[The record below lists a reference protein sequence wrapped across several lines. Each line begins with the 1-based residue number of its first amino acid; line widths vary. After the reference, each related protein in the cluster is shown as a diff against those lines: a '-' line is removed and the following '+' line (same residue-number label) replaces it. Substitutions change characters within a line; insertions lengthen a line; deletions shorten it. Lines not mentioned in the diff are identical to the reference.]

1 MFFLSLCI
9 NKPDFFEITYSFLYF
24 CNYKYKTDR
33 SRSTMKYQ
41 QPLLILILLCL
52 VGKLDASSLYD
63 YGLYLK
69 SHAVSGV
76 ERTTLYLDDNRPFP
90 IKNDFTISFQIYVRA
105 NEPDFGSILHLH
117 TNTNQYIRFSFVAGE
132 ERHFPALVL
141 NEGIITIDT
150 PIEREKWL
158 DVSMH
163 LRLKEN
169 VIEVDYDNK
178 KISAMVP
185 LQGAESI
192 SAQFGQMENYL
203 ADVAP
208 VNIRNVLVT
217 QDGKQTRE
225 WKLWKH
231 NDDICY
237 DMKERAI
244 ARAVHPFWLIDNH
257 IEWKLIQQ
265 THIPGKLDVAF
276 NAREALFYLVKP
288 QTIEVLDEKGTLQ
301 KEITIRGGYPAVE
314 YPNHLMYDTLTNKLV
329 SYYLKERTSSSFSFD
344 TEQWSNEE
352 RNLQEASNY
361 NHART
366 FNPADSSFYFFGG
379 YGFYQYRND
388 LFRMKSGSYKLEQV
402 TYERPLYPRYSAA
415 MTIVGDELYIF
426 GGRGN
431 KYGKQE
437 LSTHFYFG
445 LCAINLKDN
454 QSRIVWQR
462 NASQSDGTLMAST
475 MYFEPSDSSFYAV
488 SMNKGGVLWKI
499 SMKDSVYTE
508 VSKPI
513 YNELNY
519 QDCDFSLYASPS
531 HGKLF
536 LVLDKIL
543 NDHSHNVA
551 IYSIN
556 LPLVNQEDIRQPEE
570 STLLP
575 TGRSYL
581 YVVVILL
588 MLLIG
593 GLIFYRVRYTRK
605 KNGTLPA
612 EKPADETKS
621 RIERNIQETPETP
634 DFRIAQEQET
644 TQEAEPAPVKH
655 INYDDRS
662 RASISL
668 FGCFNV
674 RDKEGNDITSNFTP
688 RLKHLLILL
697 ILYTE
702 KNPQGILANKA
713 TEILWPDKEE
723 TAARN
728 NRNVNLRKLRV
739 LLESIGDM
747 EVVTENNFLRIK
759 WGTNVFCDYHTL
771 LTCTRQY
778 EQEKS
783 EELFNRILELLL
795 YGPLL
800 PNTIF
805 DWLDDFKD
813 AYSSHS
819 IDLLKNLLD
828 VEIQRNH
835 QEMIIRLADIMFLH
849 DPLNEE
855 ALAAKCA
862 VLSAQG
868 KKGIARNLY
877 DRFCKEYRDSM
888 GENYKVP
895 FAEL

>member
-1 MFFLSLCI
+1 
-9 NKPDFFEITYSFLYF
+9 
-24 CNYKYKTDR
+24 
-33 SRSTMKYQ
+33 MKYQ
-41 QPLLILILLCL
+41 LQILFFILLCL
-52 VGKLDASSLYD
+52 VGKLEASSLYD

-69 SHAVSGV
+69 SHTVSAV
-76 ERTTLYLDDNRPFP
+76 ERTTLYLDDNQPFP
-90 IKNDFTISFQIYVRA
+90 IKNDFTISFQIYVRT

-158 DVSMH
+158 DVSLH
-163 LRLKEN
+163 LRLKDN

-178 KISAMVP
+178 KVSAMVP
-185 LQGAESI
+185 LEDTKNI
-192 SAQFGQMENYL
+192 SALFGQMENYL

-208 VNIRNVLVT
+208 INLRNITIT

-231 NDDICY
+231 NDDVCY
-237 DMKERAI
+237 DMKEKAI
-244 ARAVHPFWLIDNH
+244 ARAIHPFWLIDNH
-257 IEWKLIQQ
+257 IEWKLIHQA
-265 THIPGKLDVAF
+265 HIPGRLDVAF

-288 QTIEVLDEKGTLQ
+288 QSIEVLDEKGTLRQ
-301 KEITIRGGYPAVE
+301 KITIREGYPAVE
-314 YPNHLMYDTLTNKLV
+314 YPNHLLYDTLTNKLI
-329 SYYLKERTSSSFSFD
+329 SYYLKKGSTSYFSFD
-344 TEQWSNEE
+344 TSKWSNVE
-352 RNLQEASNY
+352 RNMDEASNY

-402 TYERPLYPRYSAA
+402 EYERPLYPRYSAA
-415 MTIVGDELYIF
+415 MAIVGDELFVF

-445 LCAINLKDN
+445 LCAINLKTN
-454 QSRIVWQR
+454 QSRMVWQR
-462 NASQSDGTLMAST
+462 NSPQEDGTLMASS

-488 SMNKGGVLWKI
+488 SMSKGGVLWKI

-513 YNELNY
+513 YNESNY
-519 QDCDFSLYASPS
+519 QDCDFSLYSSPA

-543 NDHSHNVA
+543 NDHTHNVY

-556 LPLVNQEDIRQPEE
+556 MPLVNEGDIRQ
-570 STLLP
+570 SANT
-575 TGRSYL
+575 TIVNGHKYL
-581 YVVVILL
+581 YITGIISLL
-588 MLLIG
+588 VAAGMM
-593 GLIFYRVRYTRK
+593 FYRSRCSNRK
-605 KNGTLPA
+605 DKTITIKEIEEVPVIIGHHNTPEQPLIAGQHTIMQ
-612 EKPADETKS
+612 EKG
-621 RIERNIQETPETP
+621 NIQET
-634 DFRIAQEQET
+634 DAVSAKT
-644 TQEAEPAPVKH
+644 T
-655 INYDDRS
+655 NYYDRS

-668 FGCFNV
+668 CGCFNV
-674 RDKEGNDITSNFTP
+674 RDKDGNDITSNFTP

-702 KNPQGILANKA
+702 KNEQGILASKT
-713 TEILWPDKEE
+713 TEILWPEKEE
-723 TAARN
+723 TSARN

-739 LLESIGDM
+739 LLESIGDV
-747 EVVTENNFLRIK
+747 EVITENNFLRIK
-759 WGTNVFCDYHTL
+759 WGTTVFCDYHTL
-771 LTCTRQY
+771 LTCTQQF

-783 EELFNRILELLL
+783 EELLNRILELLL

-828 VEIQRNH
+828 IEIQRNH

-888 GENYKVP
+888 GENYKIP
-895 FAEL
+895 FADL

>member
-1 MFFLSLCI
+1 
-9 NKPDFFEITYSFLYF
+9 
-24 CNYKYKTDR
+24 
-33 SRSTMKYQ
+33 MKYQ
-41 QPLLILILLCL
+41 LQILFFILLCL
-52 VGKLDASSLYD
+52 VGKLEASSLYD

-69 SHAVSGV
+69 SHTVSAV
-76 ERTTLYLDDNRPFP
+76 ERTTLYLDDNQPFP
-90 IKNDFTISFQIYVRA
+90 IKNDFTISFQIYVRT

-158 DVSMH
+158 DVSLH
-163 LRLKEN
+163 LRLKDN

-178 KISAMVP
+178 KVSAMVP
-185 LQGAESI
+185 LEDTKNI
-192 SAQFGQMENYL
+192 SALFGQMENYL

-208 VNIRNVLVT
+208 INLRNITVT

-231 NDDICY
+231 NDDVCY
-237 DMKERAI
+237 DMKEKAI
-244 ARAVHPFWLIDNH
+244 ARAIHPFWLIDNH
-257 IEWKLIQQ
+257 IEWKLIHQA
-265 THIPGKLDVAF
+265 HIPGKLDVAF

-288 QTIEVLDEKGTLQ
+288 QSIEVLDEKGTLRQ
-301 KEITIRGGYPAVE
+301 KITIREGYPAVE
-314 YPNHLMYDTLTNKLV
+314 YPNHLLYDTLTNKLI
-329 SYYLKERTSSSFSFD
+329 SYYLKKGSTSYFSFD
-344 TEQWSNEE
+344 TSKWSNVE
-352 RNLQEASNY
+352 RNMDEASNY

-402 TYERPLYPRYSAA
+402 EYERPLYPRYSAA
-415 MTIVGDELYIF
+415 MAIVGDELFVF

-445 LCAINLKDN
+445 LCAINLKTN
-454 QSRIVWQR
+454 QSRMVWQR
-462 NASQSDGTLMAST
+462 NSPQEDGTLMASS

-488 SMNKGGVLWKI
+488 SMSKGGVLWKI

-513 YNELNY
+513 YNESNY
-519 QDCDFSLYASPS
+519 QDCDFSFYSSPA

-543 NDHSHNVA
+543 NDHTHNVY

-556 LPLVNQEDIRQPEE
+556 MPLVNEGDIRQ
-570 STLLP
+570 SANT
-575 TGRSYL
+575 TIVNGHKYL
-581 YVVVILL
+581 YITGIILL
-588 MLLIG
+588 LIAAG
-593 GLIFYRVRYTRK
+593 MIFYRSRCSNRK
-605 KNGTLPA
+605 DKTITIKEIEEVPVIIGHHNTPEQPLIAGQHTIMQ
-612 EKPADETKS
+612 EKG
-621 RIERNIQETPETP
+621 NIQET
-634 DFRIAQEQET
+634 DAVSAKT
-644 TQEAEPAPVKH
+644 T
-655 INYDDRS
+655 NYYDRS

-668 FGCFNV
+668 CGCFNV
-674 RDKEGNDITSNFTP
+674 RDKDGNDITSNFTP

-702 KNPQGILANKA
+702 KNEQGILASKT
-713 TEILWPDKEE
+713 TEILWPEKEE
-723 TAARN
+723 TSARN

-739 LLESIGDM
+739 LLESIGDV
-747 EVVTENNFLRIK
+747 EVITENNFLRIK
-759 WGTNVFCDYHTL
+759 WGTTVFCDYHTL
-771 LTCTRQY
+771 LTCTQQF

-783 EELFNRILELLL
+783 EELLNRILELLL

-828 VEIQRNH
+828 IEIQRNH

-888 GENYKVP
+888 GENYKIP
-895 FAEL
+895 FADL

>member
-1 MFFLSLCI
+1 
-9 NKPDFFEITYSFLYF
+9 
-24 CNYKYKTDR
+24 
-33 SRSTMKYQ
+33 MKYQ
-41 QPLLILILLCL
+41 LQILFFILLCL
-52 VGKLDASSLYD
+52 VGKLEASSLYD

-69 SHAVSGV
+69 SHTVSAV
-76 ERTTLYLDDNRPFP
+76 ERTTLYLDDNQPFP
-90 IKNDFTISFQIYVRA
+90 IKNDFTISFQIYVRT

-158 DVSMH
+158 DVSLH
-163 LRLKEN
+163 LRLKDN

-178 KISAMVP
+178 KVSAMVP
-185 LQGAESI
+185 LEDTKNI
-192 SAQFGQMENYL
+192 SALFGQMENYL

-208 VNIRNVLVT
+208 INLRNITVT

-231 NDDICY
+231 NDDVCY
-237 DMKERAI
+237 DMKEKAI
-244 ARAVHPFWLIDNH
+244 ARAIHPFWLIDNH
-257 IEWKLIQQ
+257 IEWKLIHQA
-265 THIPGKLDVAF
+265 HIPGKLDVAF

-288 QTIEVLDEKGTLQ
+288 QSIEVLDEKGTLRQ
-301 KEITIRGGYPAVE
+301 KITIREGYPAVE
-314 YPNHLMYDTLTNKLV
+314 YPNHLLYDTLTNKLI
-329 SYYLKERTSSSFSFD
+329 SYYLKKGSTSYFSFD
-344 TEQWSNEE
+344 TSKWSNVE
-352 RNLQEASNY
+352 RNMDEASNY

-402 TYERPLYPRYSAA
+402 EYERPLYPRYSAA
-415 MTIVGDELYIF
+415 MAIVGDDLFVF

-445 LCAINLKDN
+445 LCAINLRNN

-462 NASQSDGTLMAST
+462 NSPQKNGTLMASS

-513 YNELNY
+513 YNESNY
-519 QDCDFSLYASPS
+519 QDCDFSLYSSPV

-543 NDHSHNVA
+543 NDHTHNVY

-556 LPLVNQEDIRQPEE
+556 MPLVNEGDIRQ
-570 STLLP
+570 SANT
-575 TGRSYL
+575 TIVNDHKYL
-581 YVVVILL
+581 YIIGIILL
-588 MLLIG
+588 LIVAG
-593 GLIFYRVRYTRK
+593 IFFNRSRRSNRK
-605 KNGTLPA
+605 DKTITIKEIEEAPVIIGHHNTP
-612 EKPADETKS
+612 EKTVVT
-621 RIERNIQETPETP
+621 ERTTMQEKDTIQETNAVSAKPT
-634 DFRIAQEQET
+634 
-644 TQEAEPAPVKH
+644 
-655 INYDDRS
+655 NYYDRS

-668 FGCFNV
+668 CGCFNV
-674 RDKEGNDITSNFTP
+674 RDKDGNDITSNFTP

-702 KNPQGILANKA
+702 KNEQGILASKT
-713 TEILWPDKEE
+713 TEILWPEKEE
-723 TAARN
+723 TSARN

-739 LLESIGDM
+739 LLESIGDV
-747 EVVTENNFLRIK
+747 EVITENNFLRIK
-759 WGTNVFCDYHTL
+759 WGTTVFCDYHTL
-771 LTCTRQY
+771 LTCTQQF

-783 EELFNRILELLL
+783 EELLNRILELLL

-828 VEIQRNH
+828 IEIQRNH
-835 QEMIIRLADIMFLH
+835 QEIIIRLADIMFLH

-868 KKGIARNLY
+868 KKGIARNVY

-888 GENYKVP
+888 GENYKTP
-895 FAEL
+895 FADL

>member
-1 MFFLSLCI
+1 
-9 NKPDFFEITYSFLYF
+9 
-24 CNYKYKTDR
+24 
-33 SRSTMKYQ
+33 MKYQ
-41 QPLLILILLCL
+41 LQILFFILLCL
-52 VGKLDASSLYD
+52 VGKLEASSLYD

-69 SHAVSGV
+69 SHTVSAV
-76 ERTTLYLDDNRPFP
+76 ERTTLYLDDNQPFP
-90 IKNDFTISFQIYVRA
+90 IKNDFTISFQIYVRT

-158 DVSMH
+158 DVSLH
-163 LRLKEN
+163 LRLKDN

-178 KISAMVP
+178 KVSAMVP
-185 LQGAESI
+185 LEDTKNI
-192 SAQFGQMENYL
+192 SALFGQMENYL

-208 VNIRNVLVT
+208 INLRNITVT

-231 NDDICY
+231 NDDVCY
-237 DMKERAI
+237 DMKEKAI
-244 ARAVHPFWLIDNH
+244 ARAIHPFWLIDNH
-257 IEWKLIQQ
+257 IEWKLIHQA
-265 THIPGKLDVAF
+265 HIPGKLDVAF

-288 QTIEVLDEKGTLQ
+288 QSIEVLDEKGTLRQ
-301 KEITIRGGYPAVE
+301 KITIREGYPAVE
-314 YPNHLMYDTLTNKLV
+314 YPNHLLYDTLTNKLI
-329 SYYLKERTSSSFSFD
+329 SYYLKKGSTSYFSFD
-344 TEQWSNEE
+344 TSKWSNVE
-352 RNLQEASNY
+352 RNMDEASNY

-402 TYERPLYPRYSAA
+402 EYERPLYPRYSAA
-415 MTIVGDELYIF
+415 MAIVGDELFVF

-445 LCAINLKDN
+445 LCAINLKTN
-454 QSRIVWQR
+454 QSRMVWQR
-462 NASQSDGTLMAST
+462 NSPQEDGTLMASS

-488 SMNKGGVLWKI
+488 SMSKGGVLWKI

-513 YNELNY
+513 YNESNY
-519 QDCDFSLYASPS
+519 QDCDFSLYSSPA

-543 NDHSHNVA
+543 NDHTHNVY

-556 LPLVNQEDIRQPEE
+556 MPLVNEGDIRQ
-570 STLLP
+570 SANT
-575 TGRSYL
+575 TIVNGHKYL
-581 YVVVILL
+581 YITGIILL
-588 MLLIG
+588 LIAAG
-593 GLIFYRVRYTRK
+593 MIFYRSRCSNRK
-605 KNGTLPA
+605 DKTITIKEIEEVPVIIGHHNTPEQPLIAGQHTIMQ
-612 EKPADETKS
+612 EKG
-621 RIERNIQETPETP
+621 NIQET
-634 DFRIAQEQET
+634 DAVSAKT
-644 TQEAEPAPVKH
+644 T
-655 INYDDRS
+655 NYYERS

-668 FGCFNV
+668 CGCFNV
-674 RDKEGNDITSNFTP
+674 RDKDGNDITSNFTP

-702 KNPQGILANKA
+702 KNEQGILASKT
-713 TEILWPDKEE
+713 TEILWPEKEE
-723 TAARN
+723 TSARN

-739 LLESIGDM
+739 LLESIGDV
-747 EVVTENNFLRIK
+747 EVITENNFLRIK
-759 WGTNVFCDYHTL
+759 WGTTVFCDYHTL
-771 LTCTRQY
+771 LTCTQQF

-783 EELFNRILELLL
+783 EELLNRILELLL

-828 VEIQRNH
+828 IEIQRNH

-888 GENYKVP
+888 GENYKIP
-895 FAEL
+895 FADL

>member
-1 MFFLSLCI
+1 
-9 NKPDFFEITYSFLYF
+9 
-24 CNYKYKTDR
+24 
-33 SRSTMKYQ
+33 MKYQ
-41 QPLLILILLCL
+41 LQILFFILLCL
-52 VGKLDASSLYD
+52 VGKLEASSLYD

-69 SHAVSGV
+69 SHTVSAV
-76 ERTTLYLDDNRPFP
+76 ERTTLYLDDNQPFP
-90 IKNDFTISFQIYVRA
+90 IKNDFTISFQIYVRT

-158 DVSMH
+158 DVSLH
-163 LRLKEN
+163 LRLKDN

-178 KISAMVP
+178 KVSAMVP
-185 LQGAESI
+185 LEDTKNI
-192 SAQFGQMENYL
+192 SALFGQMENYL

-208 VNIRNVLVT
+208 INLRNITVT

-231 NDDICY
+231 NDDVCY
-237 DMKERAI
+237 DMKEKAI
-244 ARAVHPFWLIDNH
+244 ARAIHPFWLIDNH
-257 IEWKLIQQ
+257 IEWKLIHQA
-265 THIPGKLDVAF
+265 HIPGKLDVAF

-288 QTIEVLDEKGTLQ
+288 QSIEVLDEKGTLRQ
-301 KEITIRGGYPAVE
+301 KITIREGYPAVE
-314 YPNHLMYDTLTNKLV
+314 YPNHLLYDTLTNKLI
-329 SYYLKERTSSSFSFD
+329 SYYLKKGSTSYFSFD
-344 TEQWSNEE
+344 TSKWSNVE
-352 RNLQEASNY
+352 RNMDEASNY

-402 TYERPLYPRYSAA
+402 EYERPLYPRYYAA
-415 MTIVGDELYIF
+415 MAIVGDELFVF

-445 LCAINLKDN
+445 LCAINLKTN
-454 QSRIVWQR
+454 QSRMVWQR
-462 NASQSDGTLMAST
+462 NSPQEDGTLMASS

-488 SMNKGGVLWKI
+488 SMSKGGVLWKI

-513 YNELNY
+513 YNESNY
-519 QDCDFSLYASPS
+519 QDCDFSLYSSPA

-543 NDHSHNVA
+543 NDHTHNVY

-556 LPLVNQEDIRQPEE
+556 MPLVNEGDIRQ
-570 STLLP
+570 SANT
-575 TGRSYL
+575 TIVNGHKYL
-581 YVVVILL
+581 YITGIILL
-588 MLLIG
+588 LIAAG
-593 GLIFYRVRYTRK
+593 MIFYRSRCSNRK
-605 KNGTLPA
+605 DKTITIKEIEEVPVIIGHHNTPEQPLIAGQHTIMQ
-612 EKPADETKS
+612 EKG
-621 RIERNIQETPETP
+621 NIQET
-634 DFRIAQEQET
+634 DAVSAKT
-644 TQEAEPAPVKH
+644 T
-655 INYDDRS
+655 NYYDRS

-668 FGCFNV
+668 CGCFNV
-674 RDKEGNDITSNFTP
+674 RDKDGNDITSNFTP

-702 KNPQGILANKA
+702 KNEQGILASKT
-713 TEILWPDKEE
+713 TEILWPEKEE
-723 TAARN
+723 TSARN

-739 LLESIGDM
+739 LLESIGDV
-747 EVVTENNFLRIK
+747 EVITENNFLRIK
-759 WGTNVFCDYHTL
+759 WGTTVFCDYHTL
-771 LTCTRQY
+771 LTCTQQF

-783 EELFNRILELLL
+783 EELLNRILELLL

-828 VEIQRNH
+828 IEIQRNH

-888 GENYKVP
+888 GENYKIP
-895 FAEL
+895 FADL